1 MVVVSPVISISI
13 VAVLTISVVYLFKQI
28 KLYFDN
34 RLVEEAKRI
43 KMIYLVYTVAFAVS
57 SLIWLWLAVS
67 GFKLLCK
74 DRDCDKSLDF

>member
-57 SLIWLWLAVS
+57 SLIWLAVS

-74 DRDCDKSLDF
+74 DKDRDCDKSLDF